1 MDKKFVEM
9 KDEID
14 FLEASEFDRDFIDRS
29 DYEIKIEEIVL
40 KVKFSRCK
48 RLIKELSKTKD
59 SEGFSRPLHNEKN
72 DTFVLCF
79 LEIA

>member
-40 KVKFSRCK
+40 KVKFFRCK
-48 RLIKELSKTKD
+48 RLIKELSKTNNLLN
-59 SEGFSRPLHNEKN
+59 FIL
-72 DTFVLCF
+72 L
-79 LEIA
+79 